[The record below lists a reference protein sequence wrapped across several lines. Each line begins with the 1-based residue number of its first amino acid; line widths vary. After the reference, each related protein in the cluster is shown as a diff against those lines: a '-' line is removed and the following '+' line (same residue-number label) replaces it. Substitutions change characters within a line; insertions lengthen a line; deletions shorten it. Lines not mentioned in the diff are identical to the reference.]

1 MKTVFTA
8 LLLTT
13 LIPLSAQAVEVYVV
27 EAKGA
32 DFAPGKVLDGAKPLS
47 LAVGQ
52 KLVLVTND
60 GRTIK
65 LKGPFDGA
73 PAPEGQMAQ
82 ADMAKSLKGLMTA
95 QAADT
100 SSAGVVRS
108 SAAAVRPVPPEP
120 WLVDIRHGGDSCVA
134 EGAEA
139 VLWRGRDSLAETEIE
154 ISPADRSWRA
164 HAPWPGGSDRLA
176 MPPALPLHDGKSYVV
191 ALGKSNAVITIHA
204 VPASLGSDAARAAW
218 LLQLGCDAQAQAL
231 INGAP

>member
-1 MKTVFTA
+1 MRIALSA
-8 LLLTT
+8 LLVL
-13 LIPLSAQAVEVYVV
+13 LAVMGAAQAVEVYVV
-27 EAKGA
+27 EAKGV
-32 DFAPGKVLDGAKPLS
+32 DLAPGKVLDGTKPLS

-73 PAPEGQMAQ
+73 PAPDGQMAQ
-82 ADMAKSLKGLMTA
+82 ADMAKSLKGLMVA

-108 SAAAVRPVPPEP
+108 ASAAARPVPPEP
-120 WLVDIRHGGDSCVA
+120 WLVDIRHGGDYCVA
-134 EGAEA
+134 EGADA
-139 VLWRGRDSLAETEIE
+139 VLWRGGESLAEAEIE

-176 MPPALPLHDGKSYVV
+176 MPPSLPLHDGKVYAVV
-191 ALGKSNAVITIHA
+191 MGKTSSVVTIHT
-204 VPASLGSDAARAAW
+204 VPASLGSNAARAAW
-218 LLQLGCDAQAQAL
+218 LLQLGCDVQAQAL
-231 INGAP
+231 INGAS